1 MAKVSFEGKVLR
13 TERIAVLMTPLLKAD
28 LVKIAAVRRESVNTI
43 VNNAL
48 QEYVANHKD
57 DIQRYNDFFGEE

>member
-28 LVKIAAVRRESVNTI
+28 LVKIAAVHRASVNTVI
-43 VNNAL
+43 NNAL
-48 QEYVANHKD
+48 QEYVVNHKG
-57 DIQRYNDFFGEE
+57 DILRFDAFFGKE